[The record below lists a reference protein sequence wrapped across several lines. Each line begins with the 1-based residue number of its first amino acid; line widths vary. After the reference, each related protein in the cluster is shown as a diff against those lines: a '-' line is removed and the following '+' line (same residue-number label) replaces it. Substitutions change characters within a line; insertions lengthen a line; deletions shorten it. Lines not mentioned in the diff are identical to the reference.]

1 MLESKEKNLIF
12 FYREDDCNVDV
23 RDVIN
28 GESLPYRRFINK
40 YVCKVEPHRAIL
52 EPDYF
57 IKLIESAE
65 QKRDEEVKSFLSYS
79 LDWENWIRPR
89 FWGWGLKKLIS
100 REWMGKTLKP
110 FKRRILDEN
119 SFTSSILGYESCW
132 FGKTS

>member
-119 SFTSSILGYESCW
+119 SFTSSILGDESCW